1 MSVEPKDF
9 FCMDDFAPDMRLATR
24 TELYRMQAYHRI
36 TTNSVYGTTE
46 AHVDFGVDLRE
57 RIGGTDFD
65 IESAVDDAISKD
77 TWVLGVETVVTR
89 TQVGNERTDARV
101 DIRIDTDAGP
111 VELFVAVSELTI
123 ELLNEAA

>member
-1 MSVEPKDF
+1 
-9 FCMDDFAPDMRLATR
+9 MDDFAPDMRLATR

-46 AHVDFGVDLRE
+46 AHIDFGIDLRE

-65 IESAVDDAISKD
+65 IESAVDDAVSKD
-77 TWVLGVETVVTR
+77 TWVLGVETTVTR
-89 TQVGNERTDARV
+89 TQIGNERTDARV
-101 DIRIDTDAGP
+101 DIRIDTNAGP